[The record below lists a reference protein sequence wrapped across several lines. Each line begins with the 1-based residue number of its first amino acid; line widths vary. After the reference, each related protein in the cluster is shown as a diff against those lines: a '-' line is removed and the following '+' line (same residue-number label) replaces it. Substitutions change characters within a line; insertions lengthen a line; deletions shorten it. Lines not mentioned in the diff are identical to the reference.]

1 MIPLAQRS
9 GLCYTKEEEAAVVSG
24 DAHPSGNRVKPLFC
38 DAADAECRN
47 AQQKPQTGERQADL
61 TVQVQ
66 RHAAVV
72 PDVPA
77 HDEIVCDTHGKFQG
91 SDEYCAASIL
101 QQLSPGRCSSMDQ
114 VEPHCGGTAGERHGP
129 VGIAP
134 ASDLQQAIDKSP
146 QQKEPAEFT
155 GLVMQFQGITSF
167 FLLPVVC
174 AEMQKIYSCVCRGMT
189 DAAVSKKAVCNM

>member
-24 DAHPSGNRVKPLFC
+24 GAHPSGNRVKPLFC

-91 SDEYCAASIL
+91 SDEYCAAPIL
-101 QQLSPGRCSSMDQ
+101 QQQSPGRCSSMDQ

-134 ASDLQQAIDKSP
+134 ANNFQQTIDKSP

-155 GLVMQFQGITSF
+155 GLVMQFQEITSF

-174 AEMQKIYSCVCRGMT
+174 AEMQKIYRSRLPRNDRRSCI
-189 DAAVSKKAVCNM
+189 KKAVCDM